1 MNFEK
6 EIYEILAKDCKNEL
20 HNYLNKVLLKA
31 YNLGWNDCVAGD
43 DMPSLDAQTNHQI
56 LQRIKT
62 EAPQT
67 EKISSYDRIDT
78 CFGFPFPDG
87 LQQKYQK
94 AIRFAGERHL
104 DQKLPGSNV
113 SYLVHVSNVAME
125 ILLAYQA
132 DPDFDVE
139 FAVQLALLHD
149 VIEDTE
155 TSYKELE
162 DAFDKRIADA
172 VLALSKDKRID
183 EKTDRMKNSLER
195 ILRLE
200 KEVGMVKL
208 ADRITNLQ
216 PPPKNWNTEKITK
229 YGAEAQLIFETLKN
243 CNVYLARRLRVKIEE
258 YREFYK

>member
-6 EIYEILAKDCKNEL
+6 EINEILAKDCKNEL

-31 YNLGWNDCVAGD
+31 YNLGWNDCITGD
-43 DMPSLDAQTNHQI
+43 DIPSFDAQTNQQI
-56 LQRIKT
+56 IERIKT
-62 EAPQT
+62 EAPLT
-67 EKISSYDRIDT
+67 EKISPYYRVGPS
-78 CFGFPFPDG
+78 FGFSFPDG

-132 DPDFDVE
+132 HPDFDVE

-155 TSYKELE
+155 TSYTELG

-183 EKTDRMKNSLER
+183 VKTERMKDSLER

-216 PPPKNWNTEKITK
+216 PPPLHWSTEKITK

-243 CNVYLARRLRVKIEE
+243 CNVYLARRLRVKLGE
-258 YREFYK
+258 Y